1 MQQVKKPARLAL
13 RQESKGSQ
21 QRNSC
26 QSALGTHTRF
36 RAVKRQSFIDMV
48 FAALAAVVVPAD
60 ILGGTIHRTRGFLM
74 AGVAALAQR
83 QRAPAEKTHA
93 QHRQQQQQRHQLDGE
108 REIHD
113 KVNIAQRQRIV
124 KEIYDGGTPLRLL
137 AFRQAMHGRCRLTF
151 SLGVN
156 LNQVEANQ
164 SDSAHAIRRLLS
176 AIVSIAVVFLY
187 SPHAYPRRVGTSSSS
202 FE

>member
-1 MQQVKKPARLAL
+1 MKKRDNAGNTPLRGAATSRQKDARSTTEGGDAPYIRPACRHGGMQQVKKPARLAL

-26 QSALGTHTRF
+26 QSALGTHTR
-36 RAVKRQSFIDMV
+36 VCTIKRQSFIDMV

-60 ILGGTIHRTRGFLM
+60 ILGGKIHRPRGFLM

-124 KEIYDGGTPLRLL
+124 KEIYNGGTPLRLL
-137 AFRQAMHGRCRLTF
+137 AFRQAMHGR
-151 SLGVN
+151 GG
-156 LNQVEANQ
+156 
-164 SDSAHAIRRLLS
+164 I
-176 AIVSIAVVFLY
+176 IAW
-187 SPHAYPRRVGTSSSS
+187 
-202 FE
+202 